1 MSGSTA
7 EHRSHG
13 EDGARYRDSVTIGQN
28 YRTLR
33 EVVADEIHGMITRG
47 ELQPGDRLYE
57 DRLAEQLGVSRN
69 PVREA
74 LRALEGTGLV
84 EVVPRRGAYVTTIE
98 PDQAQQLLELRAVL
112 EAYAA
117 QRAAV
122 LRTDDDL
129 AKLRACLDRGRAAS
143 RAGDVVAAA
152 GNHREFHQL
161 IEQAAAN
168 EYLDATVAPLRHQT
182 EMIFSMLADTRGV
195 TSWDEHEEICAA
207 IRDGDADRARAATRR
222 HMDNVML
229 GMVGRHTSTRAR

>member
-1 MSGSTA
+1 MCQTVAVTA
-7 EHRSHG
+7 G
-13 EDGARYRDSVTIGQN
+13 IGQS

-47 ELQPGDRLYE
+47 ELAPGERLYE

-84 EVVPRRGAYVTTIE
+84 EVVPRRGAYVTRIE
-98 PDQAQQLLELRAVL
+98 PDQACQLLELRTVL

-122 LRTDDDL
+122 LRTPEHL
-129 AKLRACLDRGRAAS
+129 AELERCIERGRAAS
-143 RAGDVVAAA
+143 AAGDLVTAA
-152 GNHREFHQL
+152 GCHREFHIL
-161 IEQAAAN
+161 IERAADN
-168 EYLDATVAPLRHQT
+168 QYLDATVGPLRHQT
-182 EMIFSMLADTRGV
+182 EMIFSVLADTRGV
-195 TSWDEHEEICAA
+195 TSWDEHQHIFEA
-207 IRDGDADRARAATRR
+207 IRDADADLARAATRR

-229 GMVGRHTSTRAR
+229 GLALRTPGNAAAG